1 MALVSGTLS
10 IDTYPQGLLISV
22 SYKTRLFDVDGP
34 LTTGVTI
41 PRKRPKKTRN
51 PEKDPKKTL
60 FSTKFCLY
68 VTIILFYIL
77 VVFQTCN
84 FASLFYVNDRNTAY
98 SSLVCSVPVSLSFGT
113 NAPPG
118 ELNVI
123 SLLGLSANK
132 IHEYML
138 VQGWASVVDSGA
150 TLNQQWVNVSCLLG
164 YL

>member
-1 MALVSGTLS
+1 MANGLTFEILN
-10 IDTYPQGLLISV
+10 IILRIFYPWARV
-22 SYKTRLFDVDGP
+22 WPYPEKD
-34 LTTGVTI
+34 
-41 PRKRPKKTRN
+41 RKRLETPKKTRKRLYFNQIMFICYYN
-51 PEKDPKKTL
+51 PI
-60 FSTKFCLY
+60 LY
-68 VTIILFYIL
+68 ISMCSKHV
-77 VVFQTCN
+77 
-84 FASLFYVNDRNTAY
+84 FASLFYVNDRNTVY
-98 SSLVCSVPVSLSFGT
+98 SSLVCSVPVFLSFGT

-138 VQGWASVVDSGA
+138 VQVWASVVDGVT

>member
-1 MALVSGTLS
+1 MCSKHVS
-10 IDTYPQGLLISV
+10 
-22 SYKTRLFDVDGP
+22 
-34 LTTGVTI
+34 
-41 PRKRPKKTRN
+41 
-51 PEKDPKKTL
+51 
-60 FSTKFCLY
+60 
-68 VTIILFYIL
+68 
-77 VVFQTCN
+77 
-84 FASLFYVNDRNTAY
+84 ASLFYVNDRNTVY
-98 SSLVCSVPVSLSFGT
+98 SSLVCSVPVFLSFGT

-138 VQGWASVVDSGA
+138 VQGWASVVDGVA

>member
-1 MALVSGTLS
+1 M
-10 IDTYPQGLLISV
+10 LIC
-22 SYKTRLFDVDGP
+22 YY
-34 LTTGVTI
+34 
-41 PRKRPKKTRN
+41 N
-51 PEKDPKKTL
+51 PI
-60 FSTKFCLY
+60 LY
-68 VTIILFYIL
+68 ISMCSKHV
-77 VVFQTCN
+77 
-84 FASLFYVNDRNTAY
+84 FASLFYVNDRNTVY
-98 SSLVCSVPVSLSFGT
+98 SSLVCSVPFGT

-138 VQGWASVVDSGA
+138 VQGWASVVDGVT